1 MSFSLNSELNNF
13 SDRSIFLYVYIGD
26 LNTCSHREFLSDGF
40 IKGIFNEASGIKSTP
55 VLNGD
60 YTLEQKIKSG
70 VLDSVVLTENY
81 VYLPFSGQN
90 TGARAKVV
98 TKLTYSKVD
107 AKEAPQPQNPT
118 ERTLLFKNTR
128 KLTTTTP
135 ENARAILKK
144 TVESFDPSSKA
155 VGKESATTF
164 AELVRALRAAK
175 KGDLALLY
183 DDIKKGTL
191 KLDKNLARKV
201 YLDALFRAGSAN
213 SITFISEILK
223 KELNEK
229 EQRLAYLSFN
239 LAQSVSKESLVA
251 VAVSVRKSHLHSTN
265 SNDFPMISENNWPP
279 IDS

>member
-1 MSFSLNSELNNF
+1 MSFF
-13 SDRSIFLYVYIGD
+13 FGFFLKLHKLTFCFTFEIGD
-26 LNTCSHREFLSDGF
+26 LNSCSHREFLADGF

-70 VLDSVVLTENY
+70 VLDSAVLTENY

-98 TKLTYSKVD
+98 TKLTYAKTD
-107 AKEAPQPQNPT
+107 AKEAPQPQNPA
-118 ERTLLFKNTR
+118 ERTLLFKNN
-128 KLTTTTP
+128 KKVSTTTP

-144 TVESFDPSSKA
+144 TVESFDQTSKA

-164 AELVRALRAAK
+164 AELVRALRSAK
-175 KGDLALLY
+175 KGDVALLY
-183 DDIKKGTL
+183 DDIKKGSL
-191 KLDKNLARKV
+191 KLDKDLSRKV

-213 SITFISEILK
+213 SITFIAEILK
-223 KELNEK
+223 KELSEK

-239 LAQSVSKESLVA
+239 LAQTVSKDSLVA
-251 VAVSVRKSHLHSTN
+251 VAVSASV
-265 SNDFPMISENNWPP
+265 I
-279 IDS
+279 